1 MSKYPKKGPF
11 VSGVTPVD
19 ATCMNDLETYLY
31 YAADSNI
38 TSNGSGQLTLPGPII
53 INNNLSYQ
61 AKDHTGAP
69 QSQLGSDTL
78 DNTHLFALAAGAA
91 VKFRGPSVTWSHVDS
106 TGIHLDGATAFD
118 GSASTLTTGLFKL
131 LAGSITRIQAAGP
144 YSVTTTGTFFNHN
157 LGVIPDFVL
166 PVIDSVIGAA
176 HAAAV
181 DFATMTS
188 TQVKLSSDL
197 AGGLNVR
204 ILSFK
209 F

>member
-1 MSKYPKKGPF
+1 M
-11 VSGVTPVD
+11 
-19 ATCMNDLETYLY
+19 A

-38 TSNGSGQLTLPGPII
+38 TSDGSGNWATTGNITL
-53 INNNLSYQ
+53 NNGKVFQGKETGGTVRNLLWVDGSNFVVIAQ
-61 AKDHTGAP
+61 ASAGRISFRNSTNTELVYIDGSGNYKTTGNV
-69 QSQLGSDTL
+69 G
-78 DNTHLFALAAGAA
+78 G
-91 VKFRGPSVTWSHVDS
+91 GG
-106 TGIHLDGATAFD
+106 GIDL
-118 GSASTLTTGLFKL
+118 SASTLTTGLFKL
-131 LAGSITRIQAAGP
+131 LTGSVTRIQAAGP

-157 LGVIPDFVL
+157 LGVIPDFVI

-181 DFATMTS
+181 DYATMTS

>member
-1 MSKYPKKGPF
+1 MTLYPLTGPF
-11 VSGVTPVD
+11 T
-19 ATCMNDLETYLY
+19 DLAAPGIDHNFLNNVETYLR

-38 TSNGSGQLTLPGPII
+38 TSDGAGHLTVGGTITIPNNQTFQSKDTGGTARNLIYVDVSNNTVIKAAGSNVLSLCSNDTTERARIVPGGLTLTSGT
-53 INNNLSYQ
+53 LS
-61 AKDHTGAP
+61 
-69 QSQLGSDTL
+69 
-78 DNTHLFALAAGAA
+78 
-91 VKFRGPSVTWSHVDS
+91 
-106 TGIHLDGATAFD
+106 
-118 GSASTLTTGLFKL
+118 L
-131 LAGSITRIQAAGP
+131 LIGSIARIAQAGP

>member
-1 MSKYPKKGPF
+1 M
-11 VSGVTPVD
+11 
-19 ATCMNDLETYLY
+19 A

-61 AKDHTGAP
+61 AKDHTGAVQP
-69 QSQLGSDTL
+69 QLGNDTS
-78 DNTHLFALAAGAA
+78 DNTHLYALAAGAFIR
-91 VKFRGPSVTWSHVDS
+91 FRGPVTTWAHVDS

-118 GSASTLTTGLFKL
+118 GSASTLTTGLVKL
-131 LAGSITRIQAAGP
+131 LTGSITRIQAAGP

-157 LGVIPDFVL
+157 LGVIPDFVI
-166 PVIDSVIGAA
+166 PVIDSVIGSA
-176 HAAAV
+176 HAVAA

-197 AGGLNVR
+197 AGGLNTR